1 MINNVGMETLIKS
14 GSLGIL
20 VSLQRRR
27 FRRCIASA
35 RLGSGAGGG
44 GGGGGGAAAGGAAAA
59 GGDAA
64 GGAAEEKKATGSEMW
79 GTIGEQDVKV
89 CFLYGQLC
97 SPKWGDSKKIYCIYL
112 LFSLSFLASLLQT
125 KDLWF

>member
-1 MINNVGMETLIKS
+1 MLMCTLRTDSLKCPALCEHKETQPKFPEAKMINNVGMETLIKS

-64 GGAAEEKKATGSEMW
+64 GGAAEEKKATGS
-79 GTIGEQDVKV
+79 
-89 CFLYGQLC
+89 
-97 SPKWGDSKKIYCIYL
+97 
-112 LFSLSFLASLLQT
+112 
-125 KDLWF
+125 